1 MNHTLTTKASLS
13 LFGSNTLLLS
23 TIPFLG
29 LETLRYSKEA
39 PSTTK
44 TTTGNTV
51 TTHDLRV
58 TGSDRTTSSTISET
72 SPTSRRRTRDQGEDI
87 TATTSG
93 GNVQY
98 DCLSG
103 TAVQSIR
110 AKSGVTR

>member
-1 MNHTLTTKASLS
+1 M
-13 LFGSNTLLLS
+13 
-23 TIPFLG
+23 I
-29 LETLRYSKEA
+29 RM
-39 PSTTK
+39 
-44 TTTGNTV
+44 TTGNTGGGKFWRQIQLKLKTFFSA
-51 TTHDLRV
+51 TTQGLRV
-58 TGSDRTTSSTISET
+58 MDMDRTTSSITSET
-72 SPTSRRRTRDQGEDI
+72 LPTSRRRTRDQEEDI